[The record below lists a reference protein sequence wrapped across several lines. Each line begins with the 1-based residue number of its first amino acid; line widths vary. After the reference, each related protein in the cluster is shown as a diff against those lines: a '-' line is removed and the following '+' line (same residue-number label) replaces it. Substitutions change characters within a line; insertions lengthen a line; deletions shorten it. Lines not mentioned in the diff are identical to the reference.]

1 MRARQSQSSLARR
14 RYKPTQRYPSA
25 FCRRN
30 GSRHGRMRME
40 DGKTKDYLRRTRRTH
55 LRSSD
60 ATSTTIASPRH
71 SAHAPA
77 DSGIVPNAV
86 LRNGT

>member
-30 GSRHGRMRME
+30 GSRHGRTRME
-40 DGKTKDYLRRTRRTH
+40 DGKTKDYLRRARRTH
-55 LRSSD
+55 LRNSD
-60 ATSTTIASPRH
+60 ATSTTIANPRH